1 MYFQFEYTFLMYMN
15 PYWTENMYA
24 ETSFYQYDEDTV
36 KLMKNIGYQRVDDEG
51 AEHYD
56 FVGK

>member
-1 MYFQFEYTFLMYMN
+1 MYMN

>member
-1 MYFQFEYTFLMYMN
+1 MYMN
-15 PYWTENMYA
+15 PHWTENMYA

-51 AEHYD
+51 TEHYD
-56 FVGK
+56 FIGK